1 MNEWIGEIEKLSE
14 IADSQPHAVYA
25 AMTHGFTSKWSYLAR
40 TTPNIG
46 ELLTSLEQAIRSR
59 LIPKL
64 AGREVPNDSERCLFA
79 LPTRLGGLNLTD
91 PAANTE
97 EQFIASKTITKPLVD
112 LIAAKNNTYP
122 CGVLEDQINA
132 KMSIKAKRRE
142 QAIQQAVS
150 VRESLPQPL
159 QLAMEFVS
167 EKGASS

>member
-25 AMTHGFTSKWSYLAR
+25 AMTHGFTSKMSYLTR

-64 AGREVPNDSERCLFA
+64 TGRETPNDPERRLFA

-91 PAANTE
+91 PAATAE

-112 LIAAKNNTYP
+112 LNAAKNNTYRY
-122 CGVLEDQINA
+122 GVLEDQIDA
-132 KMSIKAKRRE
+132 KISIKAKRRE
-142 QAIQQAVS
+142 QAMQRAGS
-150 VRESLPQPL
+150 VRES
-159 QLAMEFVS
+159 
-167 EKGASS
+167 ASIPTIRDGTPRK